1 MEDRTNTTSTVF
13 SSIEKVDTLFTYS
26 DDIEKLGFLVQR
38 FSAFYSRLNRV
49 VLFASAKNDLVSFY
63 MTD

>member
-1 MEDRTNTTSTVF
+1 MEDRTNKTSAVY

-38 FSAFYSRLNRV
+38 LSAFYSRLIRV
-49 VLFASAKNDLVSFY
+49 VLFVSAENDLVTFY

>member
-1 MEDRTNTTSTVF
+1 MEDRTNRTLTVF
-13 SSIEKVDTLFTYS
+13 SSVEKVDTLFTYS

-49 VLFASAKNDLVSFY
+49 VLFVSAKNDLVTFY